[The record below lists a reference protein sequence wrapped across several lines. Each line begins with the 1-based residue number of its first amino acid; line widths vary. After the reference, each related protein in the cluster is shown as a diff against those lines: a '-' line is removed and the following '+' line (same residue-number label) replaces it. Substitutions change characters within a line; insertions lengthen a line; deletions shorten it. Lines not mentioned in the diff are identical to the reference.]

1 MESWQKMEK
10 KRLFVLN
17 PTINELLVSKSI
29 FTFKHLNNY
38 VCSIQFFFQS
48 STPTIDT
55 MTLYIVLNLR
65 FLKNIYNFLVFHI
78 KYSFFL
84 NRWWIPSSNW
94 PLYSLYII
102 WLMLNFIEN
111 FRYFVWK
118 AFVLRKMCGKILS
131 INISLRKS
139 MLKPLN
145 ASHEFFC
152 NNQKSFSSGT
162 SISSLLPS
170 FLFPLSA
177 GIFLSN

>member
-1 MESWQKMEK
+1 
-10 KRLFVLN
+10 
-17 PTINELLVSKSI
+17 
-29 FTFKHLNNY
+29 
-38 VCSIQFFFQS
+38 
-48 STPTIDT
+48 
-55 MTLYIVLNLR
+55 
-65 FLKNIYNFLVFHI
+65 
-78 KYSFFL
+78 
-84 NRWWIPSSNW
+84 
-94 PLYSLYII
+94 
-102 WLMLNFIEN
+102 MLNFIEN

-170 FLFPLSA
+170 FLFPIPFECWYIFEQLTVWICTFCLYYYRMRKSVVSSESHWVSILS
-177 GIFLSN
+177 GGQGNDEVKYFLNPKINDWLIQRFKMATEIQRELNAVLQLLKNEIVECEMLKAQLLY